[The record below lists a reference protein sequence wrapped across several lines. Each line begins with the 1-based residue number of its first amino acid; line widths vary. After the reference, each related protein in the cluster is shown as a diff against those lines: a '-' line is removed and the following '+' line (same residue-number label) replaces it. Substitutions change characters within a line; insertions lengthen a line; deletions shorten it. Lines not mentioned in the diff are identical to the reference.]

1 MWDGSAHLNTD
12 RNKNVEI
19 RPGTECTSRW
29 RETERHNLKS
39 GSESTKEGRGG
50 GGRAFTL
57 CVSFSVQT
65 ELSNTKKMNCY
76 FEGRRGAVLSNECVV
91 SGKGEGVVF
100 TWTLVKELF
109 W

>member
-1 MWDGSAHLNTD
+1 M
-12 RNKNVEI
+12 
-19 RPGTECTSRW
+19 
-29 RETERHNLKS
+29 
-39 GSESTKEGRGG
+39 
-50 GGRAFTL
+50 